1 MSHRLVLL
9 HGFTGSPDSW
19 AEVRAHLDPDDAIAP
34 ALLGHDGTPGGP
46 AVRTFGD
53 EVDRLAGLIQEHW
66 PDPSRPTGAHLAG
79 YSMGG
84 RVALGLLVRHPHLFR
99 SATLI
104 GASPGLSDPAERE
117 ARARRDEEWARL
129 LESDGLDPFVAA
141 WEELPLFATQDRAPA
156 AGLDAQRR
164 IRLAHDPRGLA
175 RSLRVTGLAAMPD
188 HRPAL
193 PRLDIP
199 VRVVVGAE
207 DEKFR
212 ALGQEMVALL
222 PRGELRAIPGAG
234 HNVVLERPDEVAR
247 LLRCHAGIPAP

>member
-1 MSHRLVLL
+1 MSRRLVLL

-19 AEVRAHLDPDDAIAP
+19 SEVLAHLDPDDAIAP
-34 ALLGHDGTPGGP
+34 ALLGHDSTPGDP
-46 AVRTFGD
+46 AVQTFHD
-53 EVDRLAGLIQEHW
+53 EVDRLARRIEARW
-66 PDPSRPTGAHLAG
+66 PEGSHLVG

-99 SATLI
+99 GATLM
-104 GASPGLSDPAERE
+104 GASPGLSDPAERD

-156 AGLDAQRR
+156 AALDAQRR

-188 HRPAL
+188 YRPAL
-193 PRLDIP
+193 PGIDLP
-199 VRVVVGAE
+199 VRVVAGAE

-212 ALGQEMVALL
+212 ALGQELVALL
-222 PRGELRAIPGAG
+222 PRGELRVIQGAG
-234 HNVVLERPDEVAR
+234 HNVVLERPVEVAR
-247 LLRCHAGIPAP
+247 LLREG